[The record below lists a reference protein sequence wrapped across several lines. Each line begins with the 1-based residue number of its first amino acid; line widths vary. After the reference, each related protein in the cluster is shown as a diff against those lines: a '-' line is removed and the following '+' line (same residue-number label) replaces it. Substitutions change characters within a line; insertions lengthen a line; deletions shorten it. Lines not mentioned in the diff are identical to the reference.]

1 MGFIRFGLWLLLFSH
16 PLSAGSYWSHMP
28 GFGSVQL
35 TELNQEQHTALAS
48 HLKLSQE
55 DATMWLDHLPA
66 QLEAL
71 SCSTLD
77 AQSQPLP
84 AYVDADYQVVSYAGV
99 LKFQADDQTKD
110 TVWWLPWPLLPSLA
124 QIRAELEDLALQ
136 VHQPLLLTEQELKQN
151 DQFIL
156 ISGSSNQSPSYF
168 ALKLN
173 PLHLPE
179 LLWSATTAVAGFE
192 ELTGAMAQPVLLA
205 DQAQGP
211 GDSPLSLLLPNTGA
225 TEQKP
230 LFYQVE
236 ALTGKVRG
244 RLSAGQKVSD
254 LSGALTVYD
263 QNRDSISE
271 SLIFSTK
278 AGQVWLAQMEHNQFY
293 NIQLI
298 ADLSSLEFSDIQFIR
313 TLYAAVPV
321 GGAGSDFHS
330 RRSQWLLL
338 LGALRQEKSV
348 VVLLKLQEG
357 PPARSADLVDRT
369 LPAAPGLAALTDQDW
384 QQIQQKN
391 GWYSHIAGRLTQ
403 PPVVAAGVVYLS
415 LLQHDPTQVCSI
427 EQASSALMALHL
439 HHASSVYRQSLLP
452 LEKAAGALVVKT
464 NAQGGFS
471 LIDQSQQQVLIDSL
485 LEISPD
491 CSHCTQPIQQG
502 SFPRWQLMGTY
513 HSEEGAYE

>member
-16 PLSAGSYWSHMP
+16 PLSADSYWSHVP

-55 DATMWLDHLPA
+55 DATLWLDHLPA
-66 QLEAL
+66 QLDAL

-84 AYVDADYQVVSYAGV
+84 AYVDAGYQVVSYAGV
-99 LKFQADDQTKD
+99 LRFKTDDQTKD
-110 TVWWLPWPLLPSLA
+110 TLWWLPWPLLPSLS
-124 QIRAELEDLALQ
+124 QIRAELEDVALQ
-136 VHQPLLLTEQELKQN
+136 VHQPLLLTEQDLKQN

-156 ISGSSNQSPSYF
+156 ISGSSDQNPSYF

-205 DQAQGP
+205 EQVQGP
-211 GDSPLSLLLPNTGA
+211 GESSLSLLLPNTGA
-225 TEQKP
+225 TEQKT
-230 LFYQVE
+230 LFYKVE

-244 RLSAGQKVSD
+244 RLGAGQKVSD

-263 QNRDSISE
+263 QNRDSISD
-271 SLIFSTK
+271 SVVFSTK
-278 AGQVWLAQMEHNQFY
+278 AGQVWQVQMENHHFY
-293 NIQLI
+293 DMQPI
-298 ADLSSLEFSDIQFIR
+298 ADLSSLDFSDIQFVR

-321 GGAGSDFHS
+321 GGSGSDFHS
-330 RRSQWLLL
+330 RRSQWLVL
-338 LGALRQEKSV
+338 LGALRQQQSV
-348 VVLLKLQEG
+348 LVLLKLQKG
-357 PPARSADLVDRT
+357 SSATSADLVDRT
-369 LPAAPGLAALTDQDW
+369 LPAAPGLAVLTDQDW

-415 LLQHDPTQVCSI
+415 LSQQDPTQICSI
-427 EQASSALMALHL
+427 DQASSALMALHL
-439 HHASSVYRQSLLP
+439 HHASSVYRQPLLP
-452 LEKAAGALVVKT
+452 LEKTVGALVVKT

-471 LIDQSQQQVLIDSL
+471 LIDQSQQQVLIDNL

-491 CSHCTQPIQQG
+491 CSHCSKPLQQV